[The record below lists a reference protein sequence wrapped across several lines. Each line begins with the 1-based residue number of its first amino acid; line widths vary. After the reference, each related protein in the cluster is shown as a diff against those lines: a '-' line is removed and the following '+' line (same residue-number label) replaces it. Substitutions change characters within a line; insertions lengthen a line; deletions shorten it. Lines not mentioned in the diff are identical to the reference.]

1 MLGRLS
7 VLAEGGRGKRRRV
20 MGMIG
25 NEINADPQHAESA
38 ATKLSIIVGENLRH
52 LRRKSGFSLE
62 QLAAKSGVSR
72 AMLGQIE
79 TGKSAPTIN
88 LLGRIAEA
96 LKVSVPSL
104 ISNPASAGTV
114 VVPRDRAT
122 VLASSNG
129 GFTCRALFPWGDA
142 QSIEIY
148 EVTIVPNHSEGI
160 PANEPGVKK
169 ALVVLVGEVEVTVAE
184 DSPAHLSE
192 GDAILFNADSAHK
205 LHNPGDKDAK
215 AFLVVASADRTRS
228 YPRGL

>member
-1 MLGRLS
+1 
-7 VLAEGGRGKRRRV
+7 

-25 NEINADPQHAESA
+25 KQVNADPQHADSV

-52 LRRKSGFSLE
+52 LRRKSGLSLE

-104 ISNPASAGTV
+104 ISNPASGGTV
-114 VVPRDRAT
+114 IVPRDRAT
-122 VLASSNG
+122 VLASSSG
-129 GFTCRALFPWGDA
+129 GLTCRALFPWGDP

-148 EVTIVPNHSEGI
+148 EVTIVARHREDV
-160 PANEPGVKK
+160 AAYEPGVKK
-169 ALVVLVGEVEVTVAE
+169 ALVVLAGEIEVTVAE

-192 GDAILFNADSAHK
+192 GDSIVFNADSPHT

-215 AFLVVASADRTRS
+215 AFLVVAPVDRGRS
-228 YPRGL
+228 HLRGF

>member
-1 MLGRLS
+1 
-7 VLAEGGRGKRRRV
+7 

-25 NEINADPQHAESA
+25 KQVNADPLHAESV
-38 ATKLSIIVGENLRH
+38 ATKLSIIVGENLRY
-52 LRRKSGFSLE
+52 LRRKSGLSLE

-104 ISNPASAGTV
+104 ISNPASGGTV
-114 VVPRDRAT
+114 IVPRDRAT

-129 GFTCRALFPWGDA
+129 DFTCRALFPWGDP

-148 EVTIVPNHSEGI
+148 EVTVAAHHSEDV
-160 PANEPGVKK
+160 AAYEPGVKK
-169 ALVVLVGEVEVTVAE
+169 ALVVLAGEIEVTVAE

-205 LHNPGDKDAK
+205 LHNPGDNDAK
-215 AFLVVASADRTRS
+215 AFLVVAPVDRGRS
-228 YPRGL
+228 HPRGL